1 MSTFQSR
8 ILLLI
13 PNLGL
18 GGAQRVFHDHS
29 IELSKCYC
37 VTEVVFN
44 LDSSNVYASQDKVK
58 SLDVA
63 GGGNTLEKLR
73 NFYRRVE
80 RLKKLK
86 RELAIEISIS
96 HLEGAD
102 YVNLLS
108 KGTGKIILCVHGSK
122 LHDRNISGGLGWLRR
137 QLFIPW
143 LYRRATA
150 IVAVSSGIRDEL
162 VKDLGLPANKVNVI
176 NNFFDTDAINQQA
189 ANEPPR
195 PYLEVLANCP
205 VIATAGRFA
214 PEKNL
219 LALLEVFALVRQRLP
234 RCKLMLIGQ
243 GEQYQ
248 ALLDRCQSLDL
259 SVYLPEHSPEQ
270 AQNAAVLFTG
280 FQSNPHVF
288 ITRATL
294 FVLPSLNEGF
304 PMALGEAMVCGRPVA
319 AADCPTGPREML
331 APGTNNPF
339 PSLRNAEQA
348 AYGVLLP
355 IISDPSTYL
364 ADISVW
370 SESLIRLLENSDE
383 RERLSQK
390 ARERMQD
397 FSRQRI
403 ANQWLQLVEKV
414 RQN

>member
-1 MSTFQSR
+1 MSTLQSK
-8 ILLLI
+8 IMLLI

-29 IELSKCYC
+29 IELSKHYS
-37 VTEVVFN
+37 VTEIVFN
-44 LDSSNVYASQDKVK
+44 LDSSNVYAGQNQIK

-63 GGGNTLEKLR
+63 GGGNTVEKLR

-86 RELAIEISIS
+86 RELGIEVSIS

-108 KGTGKIILCVHGSK
+108 KGTDKIVLCVHGSK
-122 LHDRNISGGLGWLRR
+122 LHDRNINGGLGWLRR

-162 VKDLGLPANKVNVI
+162 VNNLGLPADKVQVI
-176 NNFFDTDAINQQA
+176 NNFFDTAAISQQA
-189 ANEPPR
+189 ANEPPA
-195 PYLEVLANCP
+195 PYSEILANYP

-219 LALLEVFALVRQRLP
+219 LALLEVFAQVRQRLP
-234 RCKLMLIGQ
+234 QCKLLLIGQ
-243 GEQYQ
+243 GKQYQ
-248 ALLDRCQSLDL
+248 PLLDRCQALGL
-259 SVYLPEHSPEQ
+259 TVYLPEHSPEQ
-270 AQNAAVLFTG
+270 AHDAAVLFTG
-280 FQSNPHVF
+280 FQSNPHMF
-288 ITRATL
+288 IARATL

-331 APGTNNPF
+331 APGTNNPL
-339 PSLRNAEQA
+339 PALRNAEPA
-348 AYGVLLP
+348 VYGVLLP
-355 IISDPSTYL
+355 IINDPATYL
-364 ADISVW
+364 ADVSVW
-370 SESLIRLLENSDE
+370 AESLVQLIEDSVE
-383 RERLSQK
+383 RDRLSQK
-390 ARERMQD
+390 ASERMQD

-403 ANQWLQLVEKV
+403 ANQWLQLVEKI
-414 RQN
+414 RQS